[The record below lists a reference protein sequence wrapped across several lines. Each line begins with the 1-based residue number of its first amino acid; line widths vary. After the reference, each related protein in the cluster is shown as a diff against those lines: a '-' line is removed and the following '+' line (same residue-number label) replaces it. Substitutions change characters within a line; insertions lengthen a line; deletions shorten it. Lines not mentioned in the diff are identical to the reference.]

1 MGLKMTCT
9 RWHKRSNGKLR
20 CAKFEKAK
28 KVGRSPKCPE
38 KEGLKG
44 GGRSQ
49 WAIRPKRKCPV
60 TGGRTGVKKAAKRT
74 KRTAKRARRSSKK

>member
-9 RWHKRSNGKLR
+9 RWHKRSNGMVR

-28 KVGRSPKCPE
+28 KVGRHPECPSD
-38 KEGLKG
+38 GLKG

-49 WAIRPKRKCPV
+49 WAIRANKKRPCK
-60 TGGRTGVKKAAKRT
+60 RTGERSAGPRRAKRVKRT
-74 KRTAKRARRSSKK
+74 KRSRRSRK